1 MKRIAILIA
10 TTGGPVLVD
19 RITPEPAPQSMVCL
33 KRQSDVLPISA
44 DYDDFVRAGS
54 GVIMREFGP
63 YVEGAFRLDVTEAI
77 GTGLSWQ
84 LGFFAA
90 HAIFKSEIAELSD
103 LESADLIIW
112 LTGTV
117 DYDLNVGAVDHV
129 FEKVE
134 ASSYMLATWIGK
146 GTPIIFGAHPENA
159 KFLDKHKP
167 PQGITVESL
176 ETTHDLIN
184 VLGLI
189 PIEQEEITPY
199 RSGSSFWVMAGLAVC
214 AVVALFMFTKSDEI
228 PAKTTGATEIDETAL
243 ELILTSDRGQK
254 PIYHF
259 GDDLTLIV
267 SVNKQAWLNCFYK
280 QVDGNILQV
289 FPNPQISKAKRTEP
303 LLKDVRHI
311 LSGTNNAPFVIR
323 LGPPSGKEE
332 VICFASDK
340 DITERLPEELRGST
354 LDPLPQAITKS
365 LEKNFIF
372 LKDVD
377 VSLARLKITLKP

>member
-1 MKRIAILIA
+1 LKRIAILIA

-63 YVEGAFRLDVTEAI
+63 YVEGAFRLDVTEPI

-90 HAIFKSEIAELSD
+90 HAIFKSDFAELSD
-103 LESADLIIW
+103 LESADLIVW

-117 DYDLNVGAVDHV
+117 DYDLNVGAVDHIY
-129 FEKVE
+129 EKVE

-146 GTPIIFGAHPENA
+146 GTPIVFGAHPDNA
-159 KFLDKHKP
+159 KFLDEHKP
-167 PQGITVESL
+167 PQGITVENL
-176 ETTHDLIN
+176 QTTHDLIKI
-184 VLGLI
+184 LGLV
-189 PIEQEEITPY
+189 PEEGEEITPY
-199 RSGSSFWVMAGLAVC
+199 RSGSSFWVMAGLAIC
-214 AVVALFMFTKSDEI
+214 AVIALFMFTKSDEAAQNTAE
-228 PAKTTGATEIDETAL
+228 PTEVDNTAL
-243 ELILTSDRGQK
+243 DLILTSDRGQK

-259 GDDLTLIV
+259 GEDLTLIV

-289 FPNPQISKAKRTEP
+289 YPNPQLPKTKRLEP
-303 LLKDVRHI
+303 LLKDVRHV

-323 LGPPSGKEE
+323 LGPPAGKEE

-340 DITERLPEELRGST
+340 DITQHLPEELRGNA
-354 LDPLPQAITKS
+354 LDPLPPEMAKS
-365 LEKNFIF
+365 LEKKFIF

-377 VSLARLKITLKP
+377 VSLARLEITLEP